1 MENNMLNAPIL
12 GPYGDKI
19 EDNVPIHYSFNSR
32 DVISDELK
40 WMYEHIHCIEMSID
54 IMLPKN
60 KKDKVQGE

>member
-19 EDNVPIHYSFNSR
+19 EDNVPIIYSFNSR

-40 WMYEHIHCIEMSID
+40 WTYEHIHCIEMSID

-60 KKDKVQGE
+60 KNKVQGE